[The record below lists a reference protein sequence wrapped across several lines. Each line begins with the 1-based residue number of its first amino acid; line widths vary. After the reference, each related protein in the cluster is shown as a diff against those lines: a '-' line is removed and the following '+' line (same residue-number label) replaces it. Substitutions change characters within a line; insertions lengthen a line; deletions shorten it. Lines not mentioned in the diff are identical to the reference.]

1 MTETMKTSW
10 AKLNDKSNKNTRT
23 RKLQRM
29 HTHTLTQ
36 TLQSG
41 ARRKAKQ
48 NKA

>member
-23 RKLQRM
+23 QTST
-29 HTHTLTQ
+29 HTHTDAAKWSKA
-36 TLQSG
+36 QS
-41 ARRKAKQ
+41 KTKQ